1 MKKSKALLSVTLCS
15 LVVAGSAVGTNA
27 ATALKPH
34 SGFDIISNSITVKDN
49 TLNVYTYNLDN
60 TATGG
65 IKLAGNKTGKEYTVY
80 FKNCISKPKVVN
92 ISSGETYDTF
102 NVVKLPDGVSGSSS
116 RYNCDFTKTGGKYV
130 RMKVK
135 LSAVDPTEFN
145 NNGTHTE
152 GKHTYK
158 FKYVKTKDGY
168 LSGMLYFMSG
178 SVVTAA
184 TPDSNGYAELYMRT
198 KVGESTI
205 FATSYNYSNARE
217 SALEGGRGGTTI
229 KELIFGNLDFN
240 HSLDVNDATL
250 LQQYLSSNVV
260 FDKLQWFYADINQD
274 GKRDISDVTKLQ
286 FAISE

>member
-1 MKKSKALLSVTLCS
+1 M
-15 LVVAGSAVGTNA
+15 VAGSAVGTNA

-34 SGFDIISNSITVKDN
+34 SGFDIISHSITVKDN

-102 NVVKLPDGVSGSSS
+102 NVVKLPDGGSGSSS
-116 RYNCDFTKTGGKYV
+116 RYNCDFSKTGGKYV

-168 LSGMLYFMSG
+168 LNGMLYFMSG

-184 TPDSNGYAELYMRT
+184 TPDSNGYAELYMST

>member
-1 MKKSKALLSVTLCS
+1 MKKSKALLSIALCS
-15 LVVAGSAVGTNA
+15 LVAAGSAVGTNA
-27 ATALKPH
+27 ATPLKPH

-102 NVVKLPDGVSGSSS
+102 KVVKLPDGGSGSSS

-184 TPDSNGYAELYMRT
+184 TPDSNGYAELYMST

-250 LQQYLSSNVV
+250 LQQYLSSDVV

-274 GKRDISDVTKLQ
+274 GIRDISDVTKLQ